1 MVQVRLVI
9 SFLILQTILWS
20 LPSQAAD
27 AQLMRTQLQ
36 LEAEL
41 SSQVKKELLQIFKK
55 DEFIISSSIK
65 LKSYKVT
72 KVLEK
77 ESNINKRPQVSR
89 DQEILPGFYEPFKNE
104 GGVFN
109 EQVRKVYGYETR
121 TEIQKA
127 EMRILVDENVSD
139 IKLEAA
145 KKLVTLRLNNS
156 FDGKMTV
163 QFISTILKPTLTPVP
178 FWQEFSGYLR
188 ENLSLLL
195 TFFFAITF
203 LFILASLIGR
213 VRSKDPPPPQVWPFP
228 PPFYQGQDPMG
239 PYGGHPFFPGSAQ
252 KHHLEGGQKP
262 LHLPQKE
269 KEIDNMEINKK
280 INKFVGSICKEPFV
294 TRKFFQTLEKEEQTK
309 FIGLF
314 STKSSRVAL
323 GEFFGEDLLNI
334 DITDVTS
341 IEDDLDPEEKL
352 EFLEH
357 ISLEHDRFKNLMAI
371 KNGQRF
377 SILSLM
383 NDKELEYVFSNE
395 SPKNVSYLLHFLP
408 RNSISTVLNKMNNSQ
423 KTEIILNLKKSSSF
437 TNVEEKEIE
446 ERLNRKINTFASSAF
461 STFMSED
468 SLVGSILDDS
478 DNVQEILSQ
487 ISNEDKGLAK
497 DFEEH
502 SLNLDYFIKNQL
514 KNLSKIFEPIPNEI
528 LAMALIN
535 LDKNQQ
541 SRVLNALSPMRKK
554 VIASS
559 MLMKSKVS
567 EEEIKKAKL
576 QTSKLARKAYL
587 LLKRNKMN
595 KTS

>member
-1 MVQVRLVI
+1 
-9 SFLILQTILWS
+9 
-20 LPSQAAD
+20 
-27 AQLMRTQLQ
+27 

-41 SSQVKKELLQIFKK
+41 SSQIKKELLQIFKK
-55 DEFIISSSIK
+55 DEFVVSSSIK

-72 KVLEK
+72 KILEK
-77 ESNINKRPQVSR
+77 ESSINKGPPASKE
-89 DQEILPGFYEPFKNE
+89 QEILPGFYEPTKNKGE
-104 GGVFN
+104 IFN
-109 EQVRKVYGYETR
+109 EQVRKVYGHETK
-121 TEIQKA
+121 TEIQKV
-127 EMRILVDENVSD
+127 ELRILVDENVSD

-188 ENLSLLL
+188 EHLSLFL

-213 VRSKDPPPPQVWPFP
+213 VRSKDHHSPPIWASP
-228 PPFYQGQDPMG
+228 PPFYQGQDPMS
-239 PYGGHPFFPGSAQ
+239 PYGGPPFFPGGFQ
-252 KHHLEGGQKP
+252 KSSLEMAQKP
-262 LHLPQKE
+262 LALPKKE
-269 KEIDNMEINKK
+269 KELDKMEIDKK
-280 INKFVGSICKEPFV
+280 INTFVGSICKEPFV
-294 TRKFFQTLEKEEQTK
+294 TRKFFQTLEKEEQTN

-323 GEFFGEDLLNI
+323 GEFFGEDLLNM
-334 DITDVTS
+334 DSSDLS
-341 IEDDLDPEEKL
+341 SMEDDLDLEEKC

-383 NDKELEYVFSNE
+383 NNKELEYVFSNE
-395 SPKNVSYLLHFLP
+395 PPKNISYLLHFLP
-408 RNSISTVLNKMNNSQ
+408 RNSISTVLNKMDNSQ
-423 KTEIILNLKKSSSF
+423 KTDIILHLKKSSNF
-437 TNVEEKEIE
+437 TNDEEKEIE

-468 SLVGSILDDS
+468 SLVGSILDGS
-478 DNVQEILSQ
+478 DNTQELLSL
-487 ISNEDKGLAK
+487 ISNKDKGIAK

-502 SLNLDYFIKNQL
+502 ALNLDYFIKNQL
-514 KNLSKIFEPIPNEI
+514 KNISKIFEPIPNDI
-528 LAMALIN
+528 LAMGLID

-541 SRVLNALSPMRKK
+541 SKVLNALSPTRKK
-554 VIASS
+554 VIGSS

-576 QTSKLARKAYL
+576 QASKIARKAYL
-587 LLKRNKMN
+587 LLKRNRIN
-595 KTS
+595 KAN